1 MSREDYL
8 KELKKIYNLI
18 LKNKNV
24 DNYAKNMYRKLVER
38 IK

>member
-24 DNYAKNMYRKLVER
+24 DNYAKNMYRKLVGK